1 MNNQPAFP
9 TARVTIN
16 GVDDLDGVSCYGPG
30 ITMLDYFAAKALQ
43 GALASGLNPI
53 WHICHADRAEFAY
66 YQAEAMLEERAKRG
80 L

>member
-16 GVDDLDGVSCYGPG
+16 GVDDVDGVSGYGPG
-30 ITMLDYFAAKALQ
+30 ITMLDYFAAKAMQ
-43 GALASGLNPI
+43 GMWASPVGVDWDN
-53 WHICHADRAEFAY
+53 HAIAAEAYRA
-66 YQAEAMLEERAKRG
+66 AEAMMAERAKRG